1 MPRPKRSETEG
12 FLTITT
18 VARRLGVQPQMLRS
32 RIGSGALPPA
42 TNETPARVMLFDEA
56 WVEAARQAL
65 ADGAPVRRRRAAS
78 RVPSPASFLGYPL
91 GTAGKVPGW
100 GEIVAYFEALAAISD
115 RVTVEALGSS
125 TQGRPMIA
133 VAVSAAENLTGP
145 ARERNRELLGRLWDP
160 RDRAETE
167 LAEAI
172 ARARSVAVILAT
184 QHANEI
190 GAALMTMELAH
201 LLATGDDP
209 ETREV
214 LSRTITLL
222 IPSGNPDGIDIYG
235 EWYGRWLGTEYEGCD
250 LPWLYH
256 PYVGHDNNR
265 DWFMLTQVENQH
277 FAAMH
282 NREHPQLVFD
292 MHQMGRD
299 AARFMVPPF
308 IDPLDPNQDPV
319 IQQGFA
325 AIGTA
330 IAARLTAAG
339 KPGVATHIVF
349 DNYSP
354 SLAYGNYHGSI
365 DLLSEAASCR
375 FATPVTVEEDDLR
388 AGDGFDPRVR
398 TWNHPL
404 PWEGGNWSLRDILDY
419 DLIAAR
425 AFLDHA
431 AKYREGLLRD
441 YLAINRRTIGRDE
454 GPYGYAVPPVQ
465 HDPGAADELVE
476 TMILGAIEVAE
487 AGGTVTLDGVTY
499 PAGTRL
505 IALDQPAG
513 NFAKTLMETQTYPE
527 LRRWPDGPPIPPYD
541 ISGHTLPLQMGV
553 EAVEVRQPIPAES
566 REALRSLVAVPTR
579 TGTVTGEG
587 TWGWAFRPNANRSML
602 AARRLVRAGAQV
614 HLAKARV
621 PGLGLP
627 PGSYLIPRPGDDA
640 TDIAGIVAGVGI
652 DVVGL
657 DGPVTVETLELSGT
671 RLGVYQSWVASI
683 DEGWA
688 RWVLDGYEVPYET
701 LHDADVRQGDLHDR
715 FDAILLPAQGGND
728 LRDGRP
734 EKYANKE
741 PNAPDYVGGLGAVGM
756 NTLRRFVEGGGTLIA
771 SDGSASAV
779 VEAFALPVRNV
790 LAGLTESQFYGPGS
804 LLRVVVDTEHP
815 LGFGL
820 PRQTTVLFLKGVAYD
835 LTGVGTVVAR
845 YPQSDPSMSGWL
857 LGPEHLYGKAAVV
870 EVPLGEG
877 KVVLFG
883 CRPYFRAQARGTYK
897 LLFNAIN
904 QAGSRPARLEL
915 GA

>member
-1 MPRPKRSETEG
+1 MSRPKRSETEG
-12 FLTITT
+12 FQTVTT
-18 VARRLGVQPQMLRS
+18 VARRLGLQPQMVRT
-32 RIGSGALPPA
+32 RVASGALPPA
-42 TNETPARVMLFDEA
+42 TKETPSRVMLFDEA
-56 WVEAARQAL
+56 WVEAAEKAH
-65 ADGAPVRRRRAAS
+65 AGGTPIRRRRAAL
-78 RVPSPASFLGYPL
+78 RAPSPAAFLGYPL

-100 GEIVAYFEALAAISD
+100 GEIIAYFEALAEASD
-115 RVTVEALGSS
+115 RVTVETLGPS
-125 TQGRPMIA
+125 TRGRPLIA
-133 VAVSAAENLTGP
+133 VAVSAPENLTGP
-145 ARERNRELLGRLWDP
+145 GRERNRELLGRLWDP
-160 RDRAETE
+160 RDRPETE

-184 QHANEI
+184 QHSNEI

-201 LLATGDDP
+201 LLATGNDP
-209 ETREV
+209 ETGEV

-222 IPSGNPDGIDIYG
+222 IPSGNPDGIDIIG
-235 EWYGRWLGTEYEGCD
+235 EWYARWLGTPYEGCD

-265 DWFMLTQVENQH
+265 DWFMLTQIENRH

-299 AARFMVPPF
+299 GARFMVPPF

-388 AGDGFDPRVR
+388 SGDGFDPRVR

-404 PWEGGNWSLRDILDY
+404 PWEGGPWTLRDILDY

-441 YLAINRRTIGRDE
+441 YLAINRRSIERDE
-454 GPYGYAVPPVQ
+454 APYGYAVPPAQ

-476 TMILGAIEVAE
+476 TLIRGAVEVGE
-487 AGGTVTLDGVTY
+487 ATGPVTLDGVTY

-513 NFAKTLMETQTYPE
+513 NFAKTLMETQEYPE

-553 EAVEVRQPIPAES
+553 GAVEIRQPIPAEA
-566 REALRSLVAVPTR
+566 RTAVTPLLAVPAR
-579 TGTVTGEG
+579 TGSVSGDG
-587 TWGWAFRPNANRSML
+587 TWGWAFRPDANHSML
-602 AARRLVRAGAQV
+602 AARRLLGAGAHV
-614 HLAKARV
+614 HRAKERV

-627 PGSYLIPRPGDDA
+627 SGSYLAPRPGDGA
-640 TDIAGIVAGVGI
+640 TDITGIVTGAGI

-657 DGPVTVETLELSGT
+657 DGPLTVETLEMGGT
-671 RLGVYQSWVASI
+671 RLGIYQSWVASI

-688 RWVLDGYEVPYET
+688 RWVLDEYEIPQEA
-701 LHDADVRQGDLHDR
+701 LHDGDVRQGDLHER
-715 FDAILLPAQGGND
+715 FDAILLPAQGGDD

-734 EKYANKE
+734 EKNAFKE
-741 PNAPDYVGGLGAVGM
+741 PNAPGYTGGLGAVGM
-756 NTLRRFVEGGGTLIA
+756 DALRRFVERGGTLIT

-779 VEAFALPVRNV
+779 AEAFALPVRNV
-790 LAGLTESQFYGPGS
+790 LAALTESQFYGPGS
-804 LLRVVVDTEHP
+804 LLRVVVDTDHP
-815 LGFGL
+815 LGYGL
-820 PRQTTVLFLKGVAYD
+820 PRQTTVLFLKGVAFD
-835 LTGVGTVVAR
+835 LTGPGTVVAR

-877 KVVLFG
+877 KVVLIG

-897 LLFNAIN
+897 LLFNAIA
-904 QAGSRPARLEL
+904 QAGSRPSRLEL
-915 GA
+915 GG

>member
-1 MPRPKRSETEG
+1 MPRPKRSETDG
-12 FLTITT
+12 FLTVTT
-18 VARRLGVQPQMLRS
+18 VARRLGVQPQAVRS
-32 RIGSGALPPA
+32 RVASGALPPA
-42 TNETPARVMLFDEA
+42 TKETPGRVLLFDEA
-56 WVEAARQAL
+56 WVEAASRTL
-65 ADGAPVRRRRAAS
+65 VDGAPVRRRRAAA
-78 RVPSPASFLGYPL
+78 RVPSPAAFLGYPL
-91 GTAGKVPGW
+91 GASGKVPGW
-100 GEIVAYFEALAAISD
+100 GEIVGYFEALAQASD
-115 RVTVEALGSS
+115 RVSVETLGPS
-125 TQGRPMIA
+125 TQGRPMIT
-133 VAVSAAENLTGP
+133 VAVSAPENLTAP

-160 RDRAETE
+160 RGREEPD

-184 QHANEI
+184 QHSNEI

-201 LLATGDDP
+201 LLATGNDP

-222 IPSGNPDGIDIYG
+222 VPSGNPDGIDIYG
-235 EWYGRWLGTEYEGCD
+235 EWYGRWLGTPYEGCD

-265 DWFMLTQVENQH
+265 DWFMLTQVENRH

-299 AARFMVPPF
+299 GARFMVPPF

-388 AGDGFDPRVR
+388 PADGFDPRVR

-404 PWEGGNWSLRDILDY
+404 PWEGGSWTLRDIIDY

-441 YLAINRRTIGRDE
+441 YLAINRRTIGRTE
-454 GPYGYAVPPVQ
+454 APFAYAVPPDQ
-465 HDPGAADELVE
+465 HDPRSADELVE
-476 TMILGAIEVAE
+476 TMIRGAVEVGE
-487 AGGTVTLDGVTY
+487 AAGPITLDGVTY

-513 NFAKTLMETQTYPE
+513 NFAKTLMEKQDYPE
-527 LRRWPDGPPIPPYD
+527 LRQWPDGPPIPPYD

-553 EAVEVRQPIPAES
+553 EAVEVRTPIPAE
-566 REALRSLVAVPTR
+566 TR
-579 TGTVTGEG
+579 TALTPLTMVGTRDGSVTGDG
-587 TWGWAFRPNANRSML
+587 TWGWAFRADANRSML
-602 AARRLVRAGAQV
+602 AARRLLAADVQVHRAKERVPGLDLPSGSYLVPRSGDAGAQV
-614 HLAKARV
+614 AAL
-621 PGLGLP
+621 
-627 PGSYLIPRPGDDA
+627 
-640 TDIAGIVAGVGI
+640 VAGVGI
-652 DVVGL
+652 DVVVL
-657 DGPVTVETLELSGT
+657 DGPVSVETLEVTGT

-688 RWVLDGYEVPYET
+688 RWVLEEYEVPYET
-701 LHDADVRQGDLHDR
+701 LHDADIRQGNLHER
-715 FDAILLPAQGGND
+715 FDAILLPAQRADD

-734 EKYANKE
+734 EKNAFKE
-741 PNAPDYVGGLGAVGM
+741 PNAPEYVGGLGIVGM
-756 NTLRRFVEGGGTLIA
+756 DALRRFVERGGTLIT
-771 SDGSASAV
+771 SDGSSAAV
-779 VEAFALPVRNV
+779 AEAFALPVRNV
-790 LAGLTESQFYGPGS
+790 LASLTATQFYGPGS
-804 LLRVVVDTEHP
+804 LLRVVVDTDHP

-820 PRQTTVLFLKGVAYD
+820 PRQTTVLFLKGDAYD
-835 LTGVGTVVAR
+835 LAGPGTVVAR

-857 LGPEHLYGKAAVV
+857 LGPEHLFGKAAVV

-877 KVVLFG
+877 TVVLMA

-897 LLFNAIN
+897 FLFNAIN
-904 QAGSRPARLEL
+904 QAGSRPSRLEL
-915 GA
+915 GG